1 MKKKLLL
8 VSLALS
14 ALLPA
19 MAENGDTNP
28 NPKKG
33 DTPTVSTAPANE
45 FRSEETLE
53 EGFLTQPLNDAIAA
67 KMDELG
73 LTYESAPAKDD
84 KLHYGRNVSGY
95 ASAPKFGGYIIGKY
109 SYTDRD
115 NAASGDG
122 FNIRLIR
129 VYVDGTVLRDFKY
142 RIQMELNGTA
152 HLKDAQV
159 EWAKY
164 KQFSAKMGQFKRPF
178 TFENPYNPWNVGLGD
193 YSQLTK
199 KLAGMGDYTGEASMG
214 GRDQGLQVQG
224 DLFPVAKDHHSLIQ
238 YQLGVFNGQGINKKD
253 ADSKKDVIGN
263 VKFQPVKGWLIG
275 LFGWHGTYTA
285 DNLTVDRNRWAVGST
300 YENGAWRA
308 RVEYAHSQ
316 GHKLADY
323 KTDGTVAGTGRADA
337 WYATVGVPCTDW
349 LTTFV
354 RYDAYRD
361 QATWG
366 SLKTLYSI
374 CPNFQLHKNLMFQ
387 VQYNYVVD
395 KTAADNRSH
404 ELWLEAYIRF

>member
-1 MKKKLLL
+1 MRTKLLL
-8 VSLALS
+8 VSLLLALFT
-14 ALLPA
+14 AA
-19 MAENGDTNP
+19 HAETEGEP
-28 NPKKG
+28 L
-33 DTPTVSTAPANE
+33 VSFN
-45 FRSEETLE
+45 
-53 EGFLTQPLNDAIAA
+53 
-67 KMDELG
+67 
-73 LTYESAPAKDD
+73 
-84 KLHYGRNVSGY
+84 RNLSDY
-95 ASAPKFGGYIIGKY
+95 MSKPKFGGYIIGKY
-109 SYTDRD
+109 AYTDRD
-115 NAASGDG
+115 NANSGDG
-122 FNIRLIR
+122 FNIRLVR
-129 VYVDGTVLRDFKY
+129 VYVDGSIMKDFKY
-142 RIQMELNGTA
+142 RVQMELNGTA

-164 KQFSAKMGQFKRPF
+164 KFFSAKMGQFKRPF

-199 KLAGMGDYTGEASMG
+199 KLAGMGDYTGEKSMG

-224 DLFPVAKDHHSLIQ
+224 ELFPVAQDHHSLLQ
-238 YQLGVFNGQGINKKD
+238 YQLGVFNGQGINAKD

-263 VKFQPVKGWLIG
+263 VKLQPVKGWLIG
-275 LFGWHGTYTA
+275 LFGWHGSYTA
-285 DNLTVDRNRWAVGST
+285 DGTTAYRNRWAVGST
-300 YENGAWRA
+300 FERDGWIARA
-308 RVEYAHSQ
+308 EYGHSQ

-323 KTDGTVAGTGRADA
+323 KTDGTIAGTGKADA
-337 WYATVGVPCTDW
+337 WYTTLGVPCTPW

-395 KTAADNRSH
+395 KTATDRRSH
-404 ELWLEAYIRF
+404 ELWMEAYIRF